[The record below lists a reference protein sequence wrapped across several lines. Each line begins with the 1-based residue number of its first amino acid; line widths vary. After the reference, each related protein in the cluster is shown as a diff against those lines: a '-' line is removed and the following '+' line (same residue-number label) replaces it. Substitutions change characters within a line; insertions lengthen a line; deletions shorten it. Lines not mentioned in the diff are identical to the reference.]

1 VTSFAGAAFAIA
13 LLANLVA
20 VIGWATV
27 AWLLG
32 RRLGRVNIIDVFW
45 GPGFGL
51 IAVVTAVV
59 AVITGTGNSV
69 RQIVLLVLV
78 LGWGSRL
85 GWHVGR
91 RSAGHGEDPRYGDL
105 LRKHGQDR
113 DRTVWTFVYL
123 PQMFTLFVVSLSVQ
137 VAMFIKP
144 GVGPLGWTGVAL
156 AITGIAFESIGDAQM
171 SRFKADPANKGK
183 LIDVG
188 LWRYTRHPNYFG
200 DACLWTGVAKVS
212 QQLGRARRLGRR
224 EPSRPGSGRAAHRRC
239 RCGRR
244 AWTGSPRSPRA
255 RPAVPRCRLAPAATG
270 PAGAPTP
277 RCSPA
282 AGG

>member
-1 VTSFAGAAFAIA
+1 MTSFAGAAFAIA

-59 AVITGTGNSV
+59 AVITGTGNGV

-91 RSAGHGEDPRYGDL
+91 RSAGHGEDPRYADL

-123 PQMFTLFVVSLSVQ
+123 PQMFTLYIVSLSVQ

-144 GVGPLGWTGVAL
+144 GEKVQQRDHETMADFTTRIEKAAVFRSLENLLTFPFVKTRVERGELQLHGAYFGVAEGSL
-156 AITGIAFESIGDAQM
+156 FVLDQATKEFRGVRESA
-171 SRFKADPANKGK
+171 
-183 LIDVG
+183 
-188 LWRYTRHPNYFG
+188 
-200 DACLWTGVAKVS
+200 
-212 QQLGRARRLGRR
+212 
-224 EPSRPGSGRAAHRRC
+224 
-239 RCGRR
+239 
-244 AWTGSPRSPRA
+244 
-255 RPAVPRCRLAPAATG
+255 
-270 PAGAPTP
+270 
-277 RCSPA
+277 
-282 AGG
+282 

>member
-1 VTSFAGAAFAIA
+1 VTSFSGAAFGVA

-51 IAVVTAVV
+51 VAVVTAVV
-59 AVITGTGNSV
+59 AAITGTGNGV
-69 RQIVLLVLV
+69 RQVVLLVLV

-91 RSAGHGEDPRYGDL
+91 RSAGHGEDPRYADL
-105 LRKHGQDR
+105 LRKHGEDR

-123 PQMFTLFVVSLSVQ
+123 PQMFTLYVVSLSVQ
-137 VAMFIKP
+137 VAMFIHP
-144 GVGPLGWTGVAL
+144 GVGPLGWIGVAL
-156 AITGIAFESIGDAQM
+156 
-171 SRFKADPANKGK
+171 RFKADPANKGK
-183 LIDVG
+183 LIDTG

-200 DACLWTGVAKVS
+200 DACLWTGVYLVAAEHWPGMLTIVSPVLMTFLLAFGTGKRLLEESMAKRPGYAEYMRRTSGFIPLPRKSASKKVS
-212 QQLGRARRLGRR
+212 R
-224 EPSRPGSGRAAHRRC
+224 
-239 RCGRR
+239 
-244 AWTGSPRSPRA
+244 
-255 RPAVPRCRLAPAATG
+255 
-270 PAGAPTP
+270 
-277 RCSPA
+277 
-282 AGG
+282 